1 MRALCVAVLTLTLGC
16 GSSGGEAKDAAVN
29 DGAALDA
36 VVVDAAAALDAAL
49 ADAARSCVDD
59 LPAPVLVDPARTAE
73 LAVVGDPG
81 SPTGIF
87 DPSVVYPLGAP
98 GGAMSYSSVTSTASI
113 RTRIALSGDRGVTWT
128 YVADANAV
136 AALTIPSTDAAACPG
151 GTCTGNLINEVS
163 SLLIDPLDPDPARR
177 WKLITHRYLV
187 LPPTTLRYDYGHIAL
202 ATAPEPQGPWTTPT
216 PLIGWPSTSTF
227 SSAGAATTTTGLG
240 LPDCLVLTEPGA
252 FLRGAEI
259 DLVVGCVAVVG
270 GAPQIRMELLRST
283 DHARTFTRVRT
294 LLNAADAACLGE
306 PGSARLNAGEL
317 FTSGGQEYLIAT
329 PEVTGQGYRG
339 CVVMPIDDPVTGAV
353 RRGPTGAPV
362 VLRRFTAARFTGA
375 CSYAEGTTTGY
386 LVPIAFLDQPRV
398 FRIFKSGQLAP

>member
-1 MRALCVAVLTLTLGC
+1 MRALCVVALTLTLGC
-16 GSSGGEAKDAAVN
+16 GSSGGAAKDAAVS
-29 DGAALDA
+29 DGAGLDA
-36 VVVDAAAALDAAL
+36 VLVDAGAAVDAAL

-59 LPAPVLVDPARTAE
+59 LPAPVLVDPAVAPE
-73 LAVVGDPG
+73 LVVVGDPG
-81 SPTGIF
+81 SAAGIF
-87 DPSVVYPLGAP
+87 DPSLVYPAGAP

-113 RTRIALSGDRGVTWT
+113 RTRIALSGDRGATWT

-136 AALTIPSTDAAACPG
+136 TALSIPSSDTAACPT
-151 GTCTGNLINEVS
+151 GTCSGNLINEVS

-187 LPPTTLRYDYGHIAL
+187 LPPTTLRYDLGHIAL
-202 ATAPEPQGPWTTPT
+202 ATAPEPQGPWTAPT
-216 PLIGWPSTSTF
+216 PIIGWPSTSTF

-240 LPDCLVLTEPGA
+240 LADCLVLTEPGA

-259 DLVVGCVAVVG
+259 DLVVGCVALVA

-317 FTSGGQEYLIAT
+317 FTSGGQQYLLAT

-339 CVVMPIDDPVTGAV
+339 CAVMPIDDPVTGAV

-375 CSYAEGTTTGY
+375 CSYAEGTTMGY

-398 FRIFKSGQLAP
+398 FRIFKSGTLAP

>member
-16 GSSGGEAKDAAVN
+16 GSSGGDAKDAAVG

-36 VVVDAAAALDAAL
+36 VMVDAGAVVDAAP

-59 LPAPVLVDPARTAE
+59 LPAPVLVDPAVAPE

-81 SPTGIF
+81 SAAGIF

-98 GGAMSYSSVTSTASI
+98 GGAMSYSSVAATASI

-202 ATAPEPQGPWTTPT
+202 ATAPEPQGPWSAPT
-216 PLIGWPSTSTF
+216 PIIGWPSASTF

-240 LPDCLVLTEPGA
+240 LGDCVVLTEPGA

-259 DLVVGCVAVVG
+259 DLVVGCVAVVA

-317 FTSGGQEYLIAT
+317 FVSGGQQYLIAT

-339 CVVMPIDDPVTGAV
+339 CAVIPIDDPVTGAV

-386 LVPIAFLDQPRV
+386 LVPIAFLDQARV